1 MLNRREDFDS
11 REQRSVERKKTRKR
25 TMEAKI
31 NETKKFTV
39 KLAKVQE
46 EADERMRAQNAENNK
61 TISSAVTEL
70 REVLTP
76 RSIRVIR
83 SMLSK
88 IG

>member
-31 NETKKFTV
+31 NESKKCTV

-46 EADERMRAQNAENNK
+46 EADERMTAQNAGNNK
-61 TISSAVTEL
+61 PISSGVTEFF
-70 REVLTP
+70 
-76 RSIRVIR
+76 
-83 SMLSK
+83 K
-88 IG
+88 IFKIYFIFFTSVYVQ

>member
-39 KLAKVQE
+39 KIAKVQE
-46 EADERMRAQNAENNK
+46 EADERMRAQNA
-61 TISSAVTEL
+61 
-70 REVLTP
+70 
-76 RSIRVIR
+76 
-83 SMLSK
+83 
-88 IG
+88 